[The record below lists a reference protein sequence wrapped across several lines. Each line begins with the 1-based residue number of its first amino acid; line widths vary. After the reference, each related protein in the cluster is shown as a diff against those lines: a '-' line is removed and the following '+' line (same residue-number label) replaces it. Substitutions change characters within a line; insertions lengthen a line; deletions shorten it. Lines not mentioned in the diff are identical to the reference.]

1 MNSVSPD
8 EFNMYQEQNG
18 TSNNSQQ
25 NQPNN
30 QPLQYNNT
38 TTVHH
43 QHQQQTSTSGTHFQ
57 QQPVYNNTQSQQQQ
71 QPVYNNTNNVNR
83 SMSNSGNSSGPL
95 YNNLIPGHYRYG
107 VKPPEPPP
115 GPLSYSNTSSISS
128 SHTHYHQNGR
138 QQPIDNN
145 RSYQNTT
152 SSQPSSYQKKHQ
164 SNGFDIIQVLE
175 PDDDDY
181 IGIDSSSIDIEDDD
195 EQYYRPFRHTSTTVS
210 ASTGK
215 GGAAS
220 ISNSSSNK
228 KTSKKKKQSKH
239 VQQQQH
245 QEEERPVDLLAVLLN
260 DCTSTTQD
268 DQQGEGSNDI
278 ATLISEAST
287 KSQRARALT
296 NSLAA
301 KQYQCGGDDSTT
313 ATKDNKKG
321 GNEDADN
328 DLYAITSNAHT
339 DAAVAFQ
346 RVYRIL
352 LGLDDLSSLPP
363 SPSSSQAHALSTR
376 TNDFKPLSQS
386 EEIAKSM
393 MLLSNIHIRMSKS
406 LIDMGLKWN
415 MGNVDSKTGRMITK
429 KSDGDMGS
437 CGVNV
442 DEKNVDGK
450 KSAVSSDENKGK
462 DASKTSAKD
471 ETTSDT
477 STATSSTPTEAQHER
492 LRMAVRGA
500 LDTTNHEEDLTN
512 STFLAR
518 STLMNNTK
526 TSSKKPS
533 VTKSK
538 NKLLASTARASGNI
552 MNRVMDPKKKN
563 SNIDPNNPVDDLMKL
578 EKELQCMDMQ
588 LEMGNSVA
596 NLNSGGGGGVR
607 PDGSFM
613 VVPTG
618 SGASFMSSSS
628 MWTSGI
634 LNGGG
639 GNAQQQQHSKPP
651 PNGRANPRSRAN
663 HLQSF
668 QGNKQAPPSA
678 SHRPQI
684 AAGLDQSWWGGGQA
698 SILASSA
705 IATAASNTSKQH
717 LPHTSESPNG
727 TSDPSSST
735 NQASSSTNTKQLMQL
750 MDSLNRLG
758 NENAQLMREVEDA
771 KAARAEAKAA
781 KEMMSKFKNEYS
793 SRFNKVK
800 EALTKYPQNN
810 NASGDNPV
818 VNRYVAYI
826 DMFLRLAML
835 FSYQSHI
842 SLPLPTIYNL
852 YQCIYEISIHA

>member
-1 MNSVSPD
+1 
-8 EFNMYQEQNG
+8 
-18 TSNNSQQ
+18 
-25 NQPNN
+25 
-30 QPLQYNNT
+30 
-38 TTVHH
+38 
-43 QHQQQTSTSGTHFQ
+43 
-57 QQPVYNNTQSQQQQ
+57 
-71 QPVYNNTNNVNR
+71 
-83 SMSNSGNSSGPL
+83 MSNSSNNTSGGPL

-115 GPLSYSNTSSISS
+115 GPLSYSNTSISRAQS
-128 SHTHYHQNGR
+128 NSYNGR
-138 QQPIDNN
+138 QQHYSGQQSIGNN
-145 RSYQNTT
+145 RSYQNNT
-152 SSQPSSYQKKHQ
+152 SIQPSTSQNNHQ
-164 SNGFDIIQVLE
+164 SNNNEFDIIQVLE

-181 IGIDSSSIDIEDDD
+181 IGIDSSSINDINIEEED
-195 EQYYRPFRHTSTTVS
+195 EQYYRPFRHTSTNNVS
-210 ASTGK
+210 SGVGVSMRSVST
-215 GGAAS
+215 
-220 ISNSSSNK
+220 SNSGSSSNRK
-228 KTSKKKKQSKH
+228 SSSKKKKKSKH
-239 VQQQQH
+239 VQQQQ
-245 QEEERPVDLLAVLLN
+245 QQVEEERPVDLLAVLLN
-260 DCTSTTQD
+260 DCTSSTQD
-268 DQQGEGSNDI
+268 DQLGEESNDI
-278 ATLISEAST
+278 ATLMSEAST
-287 KSQRARALT
+287 KSLRARALT
-296 NSLAA
+296 NALAA
-301 KQYQCGGDDSTT
+301 KQYQSGDDSAGT
-313 ATKDNKKG
+313 NKSKESKR
-321 GNEDADN
+321 GNEEDDN

-339 DAAVAFQ
+339 DAAIAFQ

-352 LGLDDLSSLPP
+352 LGLDDPSSPP
-363 SPSSSQAHALSTR
+363 SLSPSLSPTTR
-376 TNDFKPLSQS
+376 IQGKPLSQS
-386 EEIAKSM
+386 GEIAKSM
-393 MLLSNIHIRMSKS
+393 ILLSNIHVRMSKS
-406 LIDMGLKWN
+406 LIDMGMKWN

-429 KSDGDMGS
+429 KSDDTS
-437 CGVNV
+437 DKNV
-442 DEKNVDGK
+442 DGKNVDGK
-450 KSAVSSDENKGK
+450 KSAVSSDGKKGK
-462 DASKTSAKD
+462 DDSKTSAKD
-471 ETTSDT
+471 EMSSDT

-518 STLMNNTK
+518 SSLMNNNNSK
-526 TSSKKPS
+526 TSSKKQS

-563 SNIDPNNPVDDLMKL
+563 NNIDPNNPVDDLMKL

-596 NLNSGGGGGVR
+596 NLNNANSGVR

-639 GNAQQQQHSKPP
+639 GSAKPP
-651 PNGRANPRSRAN
+651 SNGRANPRSRAN

-668 QGNKQAPPSA
+668 QGNKQAS
-678 SHRPQI
+678 STSSQRPQI

-705 IATAASNTSKQH
+705 IATAASNPSTQDQPSN
-717 LPHTSESPNG
+717 TSESPNG

-810 NASGDNPV
+810 NAASGDNPV
-818 VNRYVAYI
+818 VNRYV
-826 DMFLRLAML
+826 
-835 FSYQSHI
+835 S
-842 SLPLPTIYNL
+842 
-852 YQCIYEISIHA
+852 

>member
-1 MNSVSPD
+1 
-8 EFNMYQEQNG
+8 
-18 TSNNSQQ
+18 
-25 NQPNN
+25 
-30 QPLQYNNT
+30 
-38 TTVHH
+38 
-43 QHQQQTSTSGTHFQ
+43 
-57 QQPVYNNTQSQQQQ
+57 
-71 QPVYNNTNNVNR
+71 
-83 SMSNSGNSSGPL
+83 MSNSSNTSSSSGPL

-128 SHTHYHQNGR
+128 NTSTRYHQNIR
-138 QQPIDNN
+138 QQSIDNN
-145 RSYQNTT
+145 ISYQNTT
-152 SSQPSSYQKKHQ
+152 SSQPSLSQNNNQ
-164 SNGFDIIQVLE
+164 SNNTEFDIIQVLE

-181 IGIDSSSIDIEDDD
+181 IDIDSSSIENMNIEEEDD

-210 ASTGK
+210 TSTTASS
-215 GGAAS
+215 GGVGVTMRSVS
-220 ISNSSSNK
+220 ISNSK
-228 KTSKKKKQSKH
+228 KSTSKKTKKSKH
-239 VQQQQH
+239 AQQQQV
-245 QEEERPVDLLAVLLN
+245 QEERPVDLLAVLLN
-260 DCTSTTQD
+260 DCTSTTS
-268 DQQGEGSNDI
+268 EVEPYDI
-278 ATLISEAST
+278 ATLMNEASI
-287 KSQRARALT
+287 KSQRARELT

-301 KQYQCGGDDSTT
+301 NQYQGDDS
-313 ATKDNKKG
+313 AANDSKESKKG
-321 GNEDADN
+321 NEEDDN

-339 DAAVAFQ
+339 DAAIAFQ

-352 LGLDDLSSLPP
+352 LGLESSTSSS
-363 SPSSSQAHALSTR
+363 SPSSSLSTYPALPTTTR
-376 TNDFKPLSQS
+376 RIQNKPLSQS

-393 MLLSNIHIRMSKS
+393 ILLSNIHVRVSKS
-406 LIDMGLKWN
+406 LINMGMKWN
-415 MGNVDSKTGRMITK
+415 MGKLDSQTGRMITK
-429 KSDGDMGS
+429 KKSDNGMGS

-442 DEKNVDGK
+442 DGKNVDGK
-450 KSAVSSDENKGK
+450 KTTASSDGNKGEDK
-462 DASKTSAKD
+462 DASKASAKN
-471 ETTSDT
+471 ETSSDT
-477 STATSSTPTEAQHER
+477 STTSTPTEAQHER

-518 STLMNNTK
+518 SSLMNNNTK
-526 TSSKKPS
+526 TSSKKQS

-563 SNIDPNNPVDDLMKL
+563 SSIDPNNPVDDLMKL

-634 LNGGG
+634 LTAG

-651 PNGRANPRSRAN
+651 PNGRANNPRSRAN

-668 QGNKQAPPSA
+668 QGNRQVPSSA

-705 IATAASNTSKQH
+705 IATAASNTSTQH
-717 LPHTSESPNG
+717 PPHTSESSNG

-810 NASGDNPV
+810 NAASGDNPV
-818 VNRYVAYI
+818 VNRYVSNI
-826 DMFLRLAML
+826 DLFPKLAMMMYL
-835 FSYQSHI
+835 LTNPTYIFFLMIYI
-842 SLPLPTIYNL
+842 SVPT
-852 YQCIYEISIHA
+852 